1 MERKGRDGEG
11 ACVGVRVNMRRQ
23 DQHLERHSLTVA
35 SALELAISAAPS
47 MADKAGRSCTYKF
60 SFSIAFGTSPL
71 ISARALN
78 GTASNCS
85 FATENIGHAEADL
98 LRSERLVQR
107 SPL

>member
-60 SFSIAFGTSPL
+60 LSV
-71 ISARALN
+71 
-78 GTASNCS
+78 
-85 FATENIGHAEADL
+85 L
-98 LRSERLVQR
+98 LLGRLR
-107 SPL
+107 